1 VFRFFA
7 RFASRPLPPHE
18 AALLAIRRGA
28 YHEAVEQIEA
38 ILADP
43 SMTAIDRAF
52 WLNKRGV
59 ARIGAAQPDAARDD
73 FHAALACVAKH
84 PPALTNLGNL
94 LLESGDA
101 AGAIARY
108 EEAIRADDGYALAHQ
123 NLGVAYK
130 RIGRL
135 DEGVRALRRAQRLEG
150 RLLGKPRKRP

>member
-7 RFASRPLPPHE
+7 RFASRPLPARE

-28 YHEAVEQIEA
+28 YLEALEQIEA
-38 ILADP
+38 ILADAG
-43 SMTAIDRAF
+43 MGVADRAF

-59 ARIGAAQPDAARDD
+59 ARIGAGQSDAARDD
-73 FHAALACVAKH
+73 FHAALGCVAKY

-108 EEAIRADDGYALAHQ
+108 EEAIRSDDGYALAHQ

-130 RIGRL
+130 RVGRL
-135 DEGVRALRRAQRLEG
+135 DEGVRALRHAQRLEG